1 MSTTPIDPEAVDL
14 LDVTRRMAGAFG
26 IQVRAGL
33 LEGKTRLRD
42 WVVRDLDCS
51 QSEAERIVDTLQA
64 RGFIRFL
71 VPAATAKPT
80 DAADGIWQLG
90 KERELM

>member
-1 MSTTPIDPEAVDL
+1 MSSPIDPEAVDL
-14 LDVTRRMAGAFG
+14 LDVTRRVAGAFG
-26 IQVRAGL
+26 IRLRGGM

-51 QSEAERIVDTLQA
+51 ESEAERIVDTLQA

-71 VPAATAKPT
+71 VPAASGNPT
-80 DAADGIWQLG
+80 DSAEGIWQLG
-90 KERELM
+90 KEREVI